1 MPASKKLINYLQKN
15 KVKYEIIPHR
25 TVYTAYDL
33 SQTLKVKPDIVGK
46 TLLLKVDK
54 NYGLAVL
61 PASKNIDLKKFK
73 KVFKVKE
80 VKIVKENLI
89 KKILKIKPG
98 TQTPFGALYK
108 LPVYLDKSLIRQK
121 KIIVCGGSYNEAIKI
136 SVKSLIKLEN
146 PKIGV
151 FSKKK

>member
-1 MPASKKLINYLQKN
+1 MPVSKKLINYLQKN
-15 KVKYEIIPHR
+15 KVKYEIVHHR

-80 VKIVKENLI
+80 IKIVKENLI

-98 TQTPFGALYK
+98 TQTPFGTLYK